1 MTTALNIPIDAAAA
15 RLRAAS
21 YTVERQG
28 MHWRVAPPGGELA
41 ITSADEVRALAI
53 GLGETTTTT
62 ALDYAALDAET
73 RIVVQQRTTEI
84 KALMKR
90 AASDIIEIGQK
101 LIEVKAKLPHG
112 AWLPWLRSEFAWSDD
127 TARNHMN
134 VARAFR
140 EIPNGSEFDAR
151 ALYLLAA
158 PSTPQAARVEAIERA
173 SAGETI
179 TLPAARQM
187 VTEHKP
193 PALPPVVPALPTP
206 PAVAADIADAARAL
220 GLTAEARGDGVLL
233 YWPDEVDDL
242 GQMDPLWPD
251 VAREWLTNEA
261 PGLAARRAELLS
273 TPPATPPGLSPE
285 AIAHRAIVAAQND
298 LEAKG
303 WTVRRVAGGDYRLKI
318 GADEYETSGAG
329 VVTASLLLG
338 ARSFASPDDLM
349 AAVNAIGDE
358 APAVE
363 TKPPTTTTAHTCEC
377 GQPGIEH
384 ANIGGI
390 SAWWCAGCKSREEQA
405 DLRENLGDQYLGYED
420 VPHLGGSFHKIAWTG
435 DGGGYYA
442 YDDALSMLHSS
453 AMQLRKQA
461 AAHTPTL
468 LDPRA
473 AAVAWRS
480 RMQTMLEAC
489 SEHAMFR
496 LSEMQTAV
504 VHIDALLTLLAE
516 QEMPARSAD
525 KNEYGPVPTLA
536 EVAGDPLAEIE
547 RRVGDIEAL
556 LGAGTVPYQAN
567 ELRACRRALEDLVSD
582 ERVSTEAYDELSARI
597 GEAQAHVAE
606 MLSE

>member
-158 PSTPQAARVEAIERA
+158 SSTPQAARVEAIERA

-193 PALPPVVPALPTP
+193 PALPPVVPALPAP
-206 PAVAADIADAARAL
+206 PSLPADIADAARAL

-233 YWPDEVDDL
+233 YWPDEADDL

-251 VAREWLTNEA
+251 TAREWLANEA
-261 PGLAARRAELLS
+261 PGLAARRAEMLS
-273 TPPATPPGLSPE
+273 TPPATARDRAPTAADFGAARDRAAAIGLILAYVADRGYSLKNARGSGVSDYGWADILAHLAHQETAHAENEADRARRQATTTIRRGDRVQLPDGAITAVIGTPGGYIVTSAGTYAPWQLSP
-285 AIAHRAIVAAQND
+285 
-298 LEAKG
+298 
-303 WTVRRVAGGDYRLKI
+303 
-318 GADEYETSGAG
+318 
-329 VVTASLLLG
+329 
-338 ARSFASPDDLM
+338 PP
-349 AAVNAIGDE
+349 
-358 APAVE
+358 PA
-363 TKPPTTTTAHTCEC
+363 
-377 GQPGIEH
+377 
-384 ANIGGI
+384 
-390 SAWWCAGCKSREEQA
+390 
-405 DLRENLGDQYLGYED
+405 
-420 VPHLGGSFHKIAWTG
+420 
-435 DGGGYYA
+435 
-442 YDDALSMLHSS
+442 
-453 AMQLRKQA
+453 
-461 AAHTPTL
+461 
-468 LDPRA
+468 DPRA
-473 AAVAWRS
+473 TAVAWLGTMR
-480 RMQTMLEAC
+480 TMLAQC
-489 SEHAMFR
+489 PDSTSFR
-496 LSEMQTAV
+496 KSEMQTALKHV
-504 VHIDALLTLLAE
+504 
-516 QEMPARSAD
+516 
-525 KNEYGPVPTLA
+525 
-536 EVAGDPLAEIE
+536 
-547 RRVGDIEAL
+547 EAL
-556 LGAGTVPYQAN
+556 LALLSGRHSDSPLSPIADRVAGVERGIAGGGHHSTLQN
-567 ELRACRRALEDLVSD
+567 ELRACRKHLDRLADDAGVDTAQWDALSH
-582 ERVSTEAYDELSARI
+582 RI
-597 GEAQAHVAE
+597 GEAQAQLIELEQAV
-606 MLSE
+606 